1 MPATDAAGHKAE
13 TAVFAIRLEID
24 LTDKFMADENGQRV
38 VAAGA
43 FGRGRVNFPRVVE
56 IPEPSRE
63 PAILDQ
69 RIEGSDQAGM
79 RIFDV
84 RCWMLDCRIKQGQIG
99 SEAVKRTA
107 ALDGD
112 GLHEVFDRA
121 E

>member
-1 MPATDAAGHKAE
+1 MRRGG
-13 TAVFAIRLEID
+13 EISS
-24 LTDKFMADENGQRV
+24 RR
-38 VAAGA
+38 
-43 FGRGRVNFPRVVE
+43 RGRVNFPRVVE

-63 PAILDQ
+63 PAIVDQ

-84 RCWMLDCRIKQGQIG
+84 RCWMLDCRVKQGQIG
-99 SEAVKRTA
+99 TKTVVLSA

-112 GLHEVFDRA
+112 GLHEVVDGA